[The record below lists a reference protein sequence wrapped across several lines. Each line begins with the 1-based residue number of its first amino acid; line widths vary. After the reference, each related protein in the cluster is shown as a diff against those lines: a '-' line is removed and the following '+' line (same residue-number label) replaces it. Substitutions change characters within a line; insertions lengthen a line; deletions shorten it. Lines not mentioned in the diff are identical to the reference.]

1 MAHASF
7 RIAGPLAFVFLCCAL
22 SSFAAEPEEVTF
34 PSGRLTLHGFIYKP
48 DGAGPFPAVLYN
60 HGSERKPGGKP
71 EIGNFF
77 SGHGFVL
84 FVPHRRGHGRSP
96 ADRQVDSLFDRGAS
110 GMVALHEIHLDDT
123 SAALTYLR
131 ALPYVDSNRI
141 AVSGCSYGGIQTL
154 LLAEKGHGL
163 RAAVAFAPAAE
174 TWARSNSI
182 QSRLAR
188 AVRQTTIPIL
198 FVQAENDYDLT
209 PSAVLAKEMETL
221 GKPHK
226 RLIFPPY
233 GKTHEEGHG
242 GFCFQGTR
250 VWGDEV
256 LSFLNVFMP
265 H

>member
-1 MAHASF
+1 VAHGLI
-7 RIAGPLAFVFLCCAL
+7 RIAGLLAFAFLFRAL
-22 SSFAAEPEEVTF
+22 SSFAAQPKEVTF
-34 PSGRLTLHGFIYKP
+34 PSGQLTLHGFIYKP
-48 DGAGPFPAVLYN
+48 EGAGPFPAILYN

-77 SGHGFVL
+77 SGHGVVL

-96 ADRQVDSLFDRGAS
+96 AGRQLDSLFDRGVS
-110 GMVALHEIHLDDT
+110 GMVALHEIHLEDT
-123 SAALTYLR
+123 TAALAYLR
-131 ALPYVDSNRI
+131 SLPYVDSGKV

-154 LLAEKGHGL
+154 LLAEKGQGL

-182 QSRLAR
+182 QSRLVR

-226 RLIFPPY
+226 RLIFPPS

-265 H
+265 R